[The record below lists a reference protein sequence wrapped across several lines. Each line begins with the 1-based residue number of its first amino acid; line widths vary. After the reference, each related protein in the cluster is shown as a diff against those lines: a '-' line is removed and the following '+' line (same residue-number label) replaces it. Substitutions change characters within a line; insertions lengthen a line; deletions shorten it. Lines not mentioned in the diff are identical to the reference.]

1 MNPHKE
7 GEYLC
12 YGEAV
17 KLSEHEFVAYYFVE
31 HVPINGIKKC
41 ALEKKR
47 FGTDTYPTADLARLS
62 AVSAGQ
68 MWVRNLADKK
78 EI

>member
-17 KLSEHEFVAYYFVE
+17 KLGENEFAAYYFVE
-31 HVPINGIKKC
+31 HVRINGIRKIV
-41 ALEKKR
+41 LERKR
-47 FGTDTYPTADLARLS
+47 FGNDTYFTEDLARLN
-62 AVSAGQ
+62 AVSGGQ
-68 MWVRNLADKK
+68 FWVRCLANGKD
-78 EI
+78 I